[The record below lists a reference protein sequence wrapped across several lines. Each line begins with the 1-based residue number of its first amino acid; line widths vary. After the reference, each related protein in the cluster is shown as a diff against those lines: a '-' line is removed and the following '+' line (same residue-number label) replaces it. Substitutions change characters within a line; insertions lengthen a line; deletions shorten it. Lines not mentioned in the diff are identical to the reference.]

1 MTPSANIYT
10 IHSASQGEEDSV
22 DNDRNPL
29 ETSLKQEDYQVDT
42 EADEVDEETEEELI
56 SPQEDLDP
64 QDLESIALIYD
75 NVRVLRRGHVSSAS
89 MKSS

>member
-1 MTPSANIYT
+1 M
-10 IHSASQGEEDSV
+10 
-22 DNDRNPL
+22 
-29 ETSLKQEDYQVDT
+29 KQEDYQVDT
-42 EADEVDEETEEELI
+42 VADEVDEETEEELI

>member
-1 MTPSANIYT
+1 M
-10 IHSASQGEEDSV
+10 
-22 DNDRNPL
+22 
-29 ETSLKQEDYQVDT
+29 KQEDYQVDT
-42 EADEVDEETEEELI
+42 VADEVEEETEEELI